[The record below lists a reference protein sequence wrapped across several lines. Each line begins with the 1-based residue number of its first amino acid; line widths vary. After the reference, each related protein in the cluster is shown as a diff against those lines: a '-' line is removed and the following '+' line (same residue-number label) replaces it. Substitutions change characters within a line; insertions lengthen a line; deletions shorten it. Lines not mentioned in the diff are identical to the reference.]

1 MKSFFF
7 ALLFLFSCFLSYA
20 QTPKTLNSAEIL
32 LRLKKLN
39 VLGSVLYIAAHPDD
53 ENTRLL
59 AFLANEKLYRTGYL
73 SVTRGDGGQNLIGD
87 EQGIE
92 LGLIRTQELLA
103 ARRIDGAEQFFT
115 RGYDFGFCKSTAEA
129 LQKWDKEIVLSDV
142 VWVIRRFRPDV
153 IITRFPEDSRAGHG
167 HHSASA
173 VLAHEAF
180 IAAADPDRFPE
191 QFRKGVKP
199 WQAKRL
205 LWNTFNFGGN
215 NTQSDDQFKI
225 EVGGYN
231 ALLGKSYGEIAA
243 ESRSQ
248 HKSQGFGVAAQ
259 RGVAWE
265 YFVPVAG
272 ERPRKDLMEGVETTW
287 MRTGNNAAPAP
298 LNIQNKVND
307 IIGSFSAAHPEKSAP
322 ALVNLYKQLQET
334 KGLND
339 YWQSRKLKEIAELV
353 VACSGLYFEATTR
366 APYVAAGDSL
376 SINIQIINRGGVAI
390 SGKVVTPFEY
400 SIPGSLEVNN
410 PVQFSKSLLVPVD
423 AAISQPYW
431 LEKGL
436 DGAHFVVDNQELIG
450 LPESPAAYSVKFSLN
465 ILGQQFD
472 FSTPVR
478 YKHTDPVQGE
488 VYQPMPVVPALSLTE
503 SPTFIFTRLNQ
514 KPAAAIKLSVTGLSS
529 TVQKAS
535 VDYYQYVKQKNEW
548 IKSPV
553 LAGQPLSLRKNEVV
567 SYLLNPATLLE
578 RTKETELGFY
588 ADLRSGD
595 RATAQQYTMRKI
607 EYGHIP
613 AITYFYPGKVKI
625 INEEIKT
632 VGKKVGYIVGAGDKV
647 PEALQELGYEVSFL
661 GYPEISGGNLK
672 GFDAIV
678 VGVRAYNVNKW
689 LENVYDVLMN
699 YIKEGGN
706 LVIQYN
712 TSNFIGTL
720 NSKIGPYPFEVSR
733 GRVTDENAKVDL
745 LDADNLILKW
755 PNVIEEK
762 DFDNW
767 IQERGLYFVGK
778 ADKSYK
784 HVFAMKDPGEGLQ
797 DGSLIVCNYGKG
809 RFIYTGLS
817 FFRQLPAGIGG
828 AYRLFANLVANPNF
842 LKTDGTA
849 KKE

>member
-7 ALLFLFSCFLSYA
+7 SLLFLFSCFLSYA

-59 AFLANEKLYRTGYL
+59 AYLANERLYRTGYL
-73 SVTRGDGGQNLIGD
+73 SITRGDGGQNLIGD

-115 RGYDFGFCKSTAEA
+115 RGYDFGFSKSTTEA
-129 LQKWDKEIVLSDV
+129 LQKWNKEIVLSDV
-142 VWVIRRFRPDV
+142 VWVIRRFQPDV

-180 IAAADPDRFPE
+180 VAAADPNRFPE
-191 QFRKGVKP
+191 QLQKGVKP

-215 NTQSDDQFKI
+215 NTQSDDQYKI
-225 EVGGYN
+225 EVGGFN

-259 RGVAWE
+259 RGTAWE

-272 ERPRKDLMEGVETTW
+272 ERPRKDLMEGVETSW
-287 MRTGNNAAPAP
+287 KRAGNNATPDL
-298 LNIQNKVND
+298 LNIRNKVND
-307 IIGSFSAAHPEKSAP
+307 IIGSFSAAHPEKSVA
-322 ALVNLYKQLQET
+322 ALVNLYKQLQEA

-353 VACSGLYFEATTR
+353 VACSGLYFEATIGV
-366 APYVAAGDSL
+366 PYVAAGDSL
-376 SINIQIINRGGVAI
+376 SINIQIINRGEVPI
-390 SGKVVTPFEY
+390 SGKVIAPFEY
-400 SIPGSLEVNN
+400 SIPGSLAVNN
-410 PVQFSKSLLVPVD
+410 LVQFSKSLLVPVD

-465 ILGQQFD
+465 ILGQRFD

-503 SPTFIFTRLNQ
+503 SPAFIFTRLNQ
-514 KPAAAIKLSVTGLSS
+514 KPAADIKLSVTGLSS
-529 TVQKAS
+529 AVQKAS
-535 VDYYQYVKQKNEW
+535 VNYYQYVKQGNELT
-548 IKSPV
+548 KSTV
-553 LAGQPLSLRKNEVV
+553 LADQPLSLQKNEVV
-567 SYLLNPATLLE
+567 SYSLKPATLLE
-578 RTKETELGFY
+578 RTRERELGFY
-588 ADLRSGD
+588 ADLRSGG

-632 VGKKVGYIVGAGDKV
+632 AGKKVGYIIGAGDKV
-647 PEALQELGYEVSFL
+647 PEALQELGYDVSFL
-661 GYPEISGGNLK
+661 GYPEILGGNLK
-672 GFDAIV
+672 DFDAIV
-678 VGVRAYNVNKW
+678 VGVRAYNVNEW

-733 GRVTDENAKVDL
+733 GRVTDENAKVEL

-797 DGSLIVCNYGKG
+797 DGSLIVCSYGKG